1 VKNKGALLVI
11 SGPSGAGKSSI
22 IKELLKEIPN
32 AVFSISTTTRK
43 KREDE
48 VDGVNY
54 HFTDEKS
61 FQKGIKKGEFLE
73 WANVH
78 GCFYGTSLQ
87 QITQFLN
94 EEKLVILDI
103 DVQGYMLLKK
113 RLKRYI
119 TSLFLTTKSMEELE
133 ARLLL
138 RQSDSKTEVKK
149 RLANA
154 LTEMNYINRY
164 RYLVI
169 NDDFKTALAQTLN
182 IARAALNRRSL
193 IDTDKFISSWKRA
206 KKAK

>member
-1 VKNKGALLVI
+1 MKNKGALLVI

-22 IKELLKEIPN
+22 IKELLKQIPN
-32 AVFSISTTTRK
+32 AVFSISTTTRN

-61 FQKGIKKGEFLE
+61 FQKEIEEGAFLE

-78 GCFYGTSLQ
+78 GCFYGTSLK
-87 QITQFLN
+87 QIVKFLD

-119 TSLFLTTKSMEELE
+119 TSVFLTTKNIEELK

-149 RLANA
+149 RLKNA
-154 LTEMNYINRY
+154 IAEMNYINRY
-164 RYLVI
+164 KYLVI
-169 NDDFKTALAQTLN
+169 NDDFKTAFAQMLN
-182 IARAALNRRSL
+182 IAHSALNKRSL
-193 IDTDKFISSWKRA
+193 IDSDKFIQTWKRA